1 MEAENKEL
9 ALKLLIQKQQD
20 PHITYARITQ
30 ETGYSE
36 RQLIRLSK
44 ELKQK
49 DIESILTHGNTGRKP
64 ITTASD
70 QEVSYLRKFKEPY
83 PEITIAQFRD
93 IFIEDVIDNPQKQ
106 SEVEL
111 YGLKPRSP
119 SWFRQLFINEGWT
132 SPLKKPSRTANG
144 RTTHTIRPPRP
155 TRGEL
160 IQIDGTPF
168 DWFGDGR
175 VYTLHLAVDDATTE
189 VLAGWF
195 MPTECT
201 RGYSRMLKLLIEKE
215 GKPLAL
221 YSDKDAVFR
230 SVKNGAQSQFGR
242 MCGQLH
248 IEQIFANSPEG
259 KGRVERYNGTAQ
271 NRLPNDIIRFGIP
284 HDYNVLNDWF
294 NSFYIKYL
302 NSKFAFSPTDP
313 HDSYIKLPADFN
325 YSRIFRAEYPRV
337 INNTMFSMNN
347 MLYSPFD
354 ENGELLVLN
363 DGKHITVCIDII
375 SEEMYIEYYGKHY
388 TCFRVGERK
397 RDKVREVEGQKQLQ
411 ELLDERRKEPS
422 YR

>member
-1 MEAENKEL
+1 
-9 ALKLLIQKQQD
+9 
-20 PHITYARITQ
+20 
-30 ETGYSE
+30 
-36 RQLIRLSK
+36 
-44 ELKQK
+44 
-49 DIESILTHGNTGRKP
+49 
-64 ITTASD
+64 
-70 QEVSYLRKFKEPY
+70 
-83 PEITIAQFRD
+83 
-93 IFIEDVIDNPQKQ
+93 
-106 SEVEL
+106 
-111 YGLKPRSP
+111 
-119 SWFRQLFINEGWT
+119 
-132 SPLKKPSRTANG
+132 
-144 RTTHTIRPPRP
+144 
-155 TRGEL
+155 
-160 IQIDGTPF
+160 
-168 DWFGDGR
+168 
-175 VYTLHLAVDDATTE
+175 
-189 VLAGWF
+189 
-195 MPTECT
+195 
-201 RGYSRMLKLLIEKE
+201 MLKLLIEKE

-230 SVKNGAQSQFGR
+230 SVKNGAPSQFGR

-337 INNTMFSMNN
+337 IFNTMFSMNN
-347 MLYSPFD
+347 RLYSPFD

-363 DGKHITVCIDII
+363 NRKQITVCIDII

-388 TCFRVGERK
+388 TCFPVGERK
-397 RDKVREVEGQKQLQ
+397 RDKVRAVEGQKQLQ
-411 ELLDERRKEPS
+411 ELLDERRKDPS

>member
-1 MEAENKEL
+1 MDTVNKEL
-9 ALKLLIQKQQD
+9 ALKLLIEKQQNQF
-20 PHITYARITQ
+20 ITYERITR

-93 IFIEDVIDNPQKQ
+93 IFIEDVINNPQRK
-106 SEVEL
+106 SEVQQ

-119 SWFRQLFINEGWT
+119 SWFRQLFINEGWQ
-132 SPLKKPSRTANG
+132 SPLRKPSRTANG
-144 RTTHTIRPPRP
+144 RTTHPVRPPRP
-155 TRGEL
+155 SRGEL
-160 IQIDGTPF
+160 TQIDGTPF

-195 MPTECT
+195 MSTECT
-201 RGYSRMLKLLIEKE
+201 RGYARMLKLIIEKE

-221 YSDKDAVFR
+221 YSDKDSVFR
-230 SVKNGAQSQFGR
+230 SVKNGAPSQFGR
-242 MCGQLH
+242 ICSLLH

-259 KGRVERYNGTAQ
+259 KGRIERYNGTAQ

-284 HDYNVLNDWF
+284 HDYNVLNEWF

-302 NSKFAFSPTDP
+302 NSKFSFSPADP
-313 HDSYIKLPADFN
+313 RDSYIEVPDDFN

-337 INNTMFSMNN
+337 IFKTMFSMNN
-347 MLYSPFD
+347 RLYSPFD

-363 DGKHITVCIDII
+363 DRKHITVCIDIV
-375 SEEMYIEYYGKHY
+375 SEEMYIEYYGKRY
-388 TCFRVGERK
+388 TCYQVGERK
-397 RDKVREVEGQKQLQ
+397 RNKVHETEGQKQLQ
-411 ELLDERRKEPS
+411 ELLDKRRTDSS
-422 YR
+422 Y